1 METSRNGSAVLY
13 LQAGVEP
20 VLLMEGMDIS
30 YMAVSGDTIC
40 YSEGNDLYTI
50 SRDTGEKTLLYTAAL
65 AETIIRIYSCGL
77 GFVARYEN
85 AETMQSTFV
94 PLRLVS

>member
-1 METSRNGSAVLY
+1 METLVF
-13 LQAGVEP
+13 VF
-20 VLLMEGMDIS
+20 
-30 YMAVSGDTIC
+30 SGFLESGKTNFIN
-40 YSEGNDLYTI
+40 ETL
-50 SRDTGEKTLLYTAAL
+50 RDPNFSTGEKTLLYTAAL